1 YFILDVILDFVF
13 SKPFGN
19 LVSDLDIYNY
29 IYLIEYSILNI
40 IVTAILPFLFY
51 ILL

>member
-1 YFILDVILDFVF
+1 YFILNVILDLVF

-19 LVSDLDIYNY
+19 LASDLNTYNY
-29 IYLIEYSILNI
+29 IYLIKYSILNI
-40 IVTAILPFLFY
+40 VVTAVLPSLLY